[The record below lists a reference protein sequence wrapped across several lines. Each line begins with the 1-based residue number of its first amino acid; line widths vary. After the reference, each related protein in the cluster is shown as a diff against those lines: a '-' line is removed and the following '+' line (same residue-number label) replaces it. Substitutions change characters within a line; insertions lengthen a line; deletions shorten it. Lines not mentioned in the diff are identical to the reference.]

1 MFYILKVLF
10 GILLLIPLLSILAIS
25 SPALLWRFKWADVE
39 RVGRFIANYT
49 VFLIPGYRMILD
61 KYTDSL

>member
-1 MFYILKVLF
+1 MLYILKVLF
-10 GILLLIPLLSILAIS
+10 VILLLIPLLSILAIS
-25 SPALLWRFKWADVE
+25 SPAFLWRFKWED
-39 RVGRFIANYT
+39 VGRLGTFIAKYT